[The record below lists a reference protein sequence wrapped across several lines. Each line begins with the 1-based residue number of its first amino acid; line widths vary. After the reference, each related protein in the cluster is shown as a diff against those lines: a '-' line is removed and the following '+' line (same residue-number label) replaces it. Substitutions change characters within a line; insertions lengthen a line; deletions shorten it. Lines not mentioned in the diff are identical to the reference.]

1 MKTRIR
7 LVGLMIGTAA
17 IALALVVAGISQSG
31 SPTTGSGTSATE
43 APTGFDDQSNGFVD
57 QATHDS
63 DRATFEEVD
72 TPAQGLGSVFNEKGC
87 ANCHASPK
95 SGGTSAIT
103 ELRAGHLDSRGAF
116 VNPTVVINGGMNTIS
131 GRSLINTFAVCP
143 AAQETVPKTE
153 TIRAGRMTPG
163 ILGDGFVE
171 AIDDQTLINIS
182 QAQRIRSRGRIQG
195 EFIQVDVL
203 EAPGSTRIGR
213 FGWKDQQASL
223 LSFAA
228 DAYLNEQGITS
239 RLLPTDVTA
248 VCDGDLTD
256 PEDSAPAGSADID
269 QFARFTRAAKAP
281 AVDTVAMSQPDAQ
294 AGSRLFDAIGCSTCH
309 VRSITTAPAGTVI
322 NGGTFTIPDALGNK
336 IIHPYSDFLL
346 HNIGTGDGIQ
356 QNGPP
361 SSRNKVRTA
370 PLWGLRFR
378 TALMHDGRANTPAGA
393 ILRHR
398 GEASGALNAYQ
409 GLTFRQ
415 KVQLAKFLGAL

>member
-7 LVGLMIGTAA
+7 FAGLMIGTTG
-17 IALALVVAGISQSG
+17 IALALVAAGISQSE
-31 SPTTGSGTSATE
+31 SPSTRSGISATE
-43 APTGFDDQSNGFVD
+43 APTGFDNQSNGFVD

-143 AAQETVPKTE
+143 AAQERVPRTE
-153 TIRAGRMTPG
+153 TIRAIRMTPG
-163 ILGDGFVE
+163 LLGDGYVE

-182 QAQRIRSRGRIQG
+182 QAQRAQSRGRIQG

-203 EAPGSTRIGR
+203 EAPGATRIGR
-213 FGWKDQQASL
+213 FGWKDQHGSL

-239 RLLPTDVTA
+239 RLLPTDVTP
-248 VCDGDLTD
+248 VCDGNLND
-256 PEDSAPAGSADID
+256 PEDVDNDID
-269 QFARFTRAAKAP
+269 AFARFTRSSKAP
-281 AVDTVAMSQPDAQ
+281 SVDTVAMSQPDAQ
-294 AGSRLFDAIGCSTCH
+294 AGSRLFDQIGCSNCH
-309 VRSITTAPAGTVI
+309 VRSITTAPVGTII
-322 NGGTFTIPDALGNK
+322 NGGTFTVPDALGSK
-336 IIHPYSDFLL
+336 IIHPYSDFLM
-346 HNIGTGDGIQ
+346 HNIGTGDGIL
-356 QNGPP
+356 QNGPVDT
-361 SSRNKVRTA
+361 RNKVRTA

-378 TALMHDGRANTPAGA
+378 TALMHDGKSNAPAGA
-393 ILRHR
+393 ILRH
-398 GEASGALNAYQ
+398 GNEASQARNAYL
-409 GLTFRQ
+409 GLTTRQ
-415 KVQLAKFLGAL
+415 KAQLGKFLGAL